1 MARRSACKYIAN
13 SIDYYILSFPQRL
26 WGNLLFDEV
35 KGGSSNCD
43 TLIPVVAVYHSKSP
57 DNIKELVFSS
67 LLEVD
72 GKCRE
77 VIATSALG
85 MGVNIPDVRSI
96 IHYAPHQ
103 MCKSIS
109 KR

>member
-26 WGNLLFDEV
+26 GGNLLFDEV

-43 TLIPVVAVYHSKSP
+43 TLIPVVAMYHSKSP

-72 GKCRE
+72 GKCRV

-85 MGVNIPDVRSI
+85 MRGEHPRCSFHHTLCPPSNV
-96 IHYAPHQ
+96 
-103 MCKSIS
+103 
-109 KR
+109 

>member
-13 SIDYYILSFPQRL
+13 SIDYYILSFPKRL

-35 KGGSSNCD
+35 KGGCSNCD
-43 TLIPVVAVYHSKSP
+43 TLIPVVAMYHSKSP

-72 GKCRE
+72 GKCRV
-77 VIATSALG
+77 VIGTSALG

-96 IHYAPHQ
+96 INFSP
-103 MCKSIS
+103 IS
-109 KR
+109 NV

>member
-43 TLIPVVAVYHSKSP
+43 TLIPVVAMYHSKSP

-72 GKCRE
+72 GKCRV
-77 VIATSALG
+77 VIATSAQ
-85 MGVNIPDVRSI
+85 MFVPSYIMPPIKCVRVYPRGRSWW
-96 IHYAPHQ
+96 
-103 MCKSIS
+103 

>member
-43 TLIPVVAVYHSKSP
+43 TLIPVVAMYHSKSP

-72 GKCRE
+72 GKCPGYGGEHPRCSFHHTLCPPSN
-77 VIATSALG
+77 V
-85 MGVNIPDVRSI
+85 
-96 IHYAPHQ
+96 
-103 MCKSIS
+103 
-109 KR
+109 

>member
-1 MARRSACKYIAN
+1 MS
-13 SIDYYILSFPQRL
+13 
-26 WGNLLFDEV
+26 

-43 TLIPVVAVYHSKSP
+43 TLIPVVAMYHSKSP

-72 GKCRE
+72 GKCRV
-77 VIATSALG
+77 VIATGALG

-96 IHYAPHQ
+96 IH
-103 MCKSIS
+103 
-109 KR
+109 